1 MRPLQAAKK
10 HRPQAARRCPG
21 RKLRPG
27 NGGPSGSFVAVG
39 IVRLPAPAVAAH
51 ILERILGVP
60 AEDAR
65 TLVRAG
71 VHGRQVARTARR
83 DPVRHMHVVGRLE
96 GVHHLEHAVA
106 LAGAE
111 VEDALARVLRHVGDR
126 RDVAA
131 REVHDVDIVAHARA
145 VRRVIVVA
153 KDAQALAAADGR
165 LRDIGHE
172 VVRHAARVLADEAA
186 RVRAD
191 GVEVAQQHDRP
202 ARVGHDI
209 VAQDLLADVLRPAIG
224 IRAVAG
230 AGRLVERHLIVA
242 GVHRRRRG
250 ENDLPYAVVTHR
262 LAERDR
268 RAEVVVVVFQRHL
281 HRLAH
286 GLEAREMNDAVD
298 LLLGENAVEPGAV
311 AHVHLIKFQRP
322 ARDLFDPSAR
332 LCAAVDE
339 IVHHDDIHAL
349 LKQLHARVAADVAHA
364 AGHQY
369 GHAPYPLLPADVL
382 LLLYITFRRSSTVF
396 PLARNLPGA

>member
-1 MRPLQAAKK
+1 M
-10 HRPQAARRCPG
+10 
-21 RKLRPG
+21 
-27 NGGPSGSFVAVG
+27 
-39 IVRLPAPAVAAH
+39 
-51 ILERILGVP
+51 
-60 AEDAR
+60 
-65 TLVRAG
+65 
-71 VHGRQVARTARR
+71 
-83 DPVRHMHVVGRLE
+83 
-96 GVHHLEHAVA
+96 
-106 LAGAE
+106 
-111 VEDALARVLRHVGDR
+111 
-126 RDVAA
+126 
-131 REVHDVDIVAHARA
+131 
-145 VRRVIVVA
+145 
-153 KDAQALAAADGR
+153 
-165 LRDIGHE
+165 
-172 VVRHAARVLADEAA
+172 
-186 RVRAD
+186 RAD

-202 ARVGHDI
+202 ARVGHNI

-230 AGRLVERHLIVA
+230 AGRLVERHLVVA

-250 ENDLPYAVVTHR
+250 ENDLPDAVVTHR

-298 LLLGENAVEPGAV
+298 LLLGKNAVESGAV

-322 ARDLFDPSAR
+322 ARDLFDPSSR
-332 LCAAVDE
+332 LRAAVDE